1 MGWVCGWTNKWVEG
15 VWGLVGRGQDGK
27 IWGILIQIWSRN
39 TSEKRKTLHPF
50 QQPPLKHSCGGHYS
64 LQFIH
69 KTANGNKS
77 AIHPSPSQPALV
89 SGRIFSRPEFAPCLE
104 FILKTEC
111 KEFTG
116 RSPMELMLC
125 VAINFINEAAFGS
138 SFFSP
143 FPLCSRLSEMWKSFN
158 PLSFLTASVSASLC
172 LRLTLRSKKVRV
184 CVCSQGRAGSPG
196 YHLIPDNTTQPWY

>member
-1 MGWVCGWTNKWVEG
+1 MGWVGGLTNKWVEG
-15 VWGLVGRGQDGK
+15 VWGLVGRGQNGK

-64 LQFIH
+64 LPFIH
-69 KTANGNKS
+69 KTANGNNS
-77 AIHPSPSQPALV
+77 AVHPSPSQPALV
-89 SGRIFSRPEFAPCLE
+89 SCRIFSRPEFAPCLE
-104 FILKTEC
+104 FILKAEP

-116 RSPMELMLC
+116 RSPMELMLS
-125 VAINFINEAAFGS
+125 VAINFINEAASGS

-143 FPLCSRLSEMWKSFN
+143 FPLCSHLSEMWKSFN
-158 PLSFLTASVSASLC
+158 PLSFLTR
-172 LRLTLRSKKVRV
+172 LRLSFSVPLAHTEIQKSP

-196 YHLIPDNTTQPWY
+196 NHLIPDNTTQPWY